1 MQPPPRPPET
11 NQALPEP
18 IYQEQDWEQLPA
30 EEDIPP
36 SFKSPAR
43 RIFRLAVILVSFLM
57 LLFVLRYH
65 VFTISRVQVVGNH
78 AITWQEVARSAGLE
92 RKLLYFTVNEDEIA
106 DGVNANRYLAYMGM
120 EKVFP
125 NMLILYIRERIPS
138 AFFTHLGV
146 GFVMADDGMI
156 LEKSRDLALRQGLI
170 EVSGLEIW
178 GQLEMGMFP
187 VGGRV
192 GQLEALVALLRE
204 IVEQGYADQVRD
216 VNVSDENSLKMSTT
230 DGYTVHLGNM
240 DALKAKI
247 GTVRAV
253 IGELKRRD
261 LVGGVLEASIP
272 GEATYR
278 ASEGNL

>member
-36 SFKSPAR
+36 SFKSAAR
-43 RIFRLAVILVSFLM
+43 RIFRLAVILVSFLV

-187 VGGRV
+187 VGGRA

-240 DALKAKI
+240 EALKAKI

>member
-36 SFKSPAR
+36 SFKSAAR
-43 RIFRLAVILVSFLM
+43 RIFRLAVILVSFLV

-187 VGGRV
+187 VGGRA

-204 IVEQGYADQVRD
+204 SVEQGYADQVRD

-240 DALKAKI
+240 EALKAKI